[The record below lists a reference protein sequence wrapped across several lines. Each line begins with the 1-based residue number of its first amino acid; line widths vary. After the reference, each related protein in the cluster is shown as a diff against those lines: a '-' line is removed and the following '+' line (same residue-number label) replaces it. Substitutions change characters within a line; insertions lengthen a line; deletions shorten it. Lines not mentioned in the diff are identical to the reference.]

1 MTKALT
7 IAASLALVAL
17 LYLLL
22 WPVPID
28 PVAWQAP
35 VDQGLVDPYEQNKLL
50 QVATSIDLGT
60 FEGPEDAAL
69 GRDGYIYVTTHSG
82 DIVRVRN
89 RRVELVTRVA
99 GRPLGIE
106 ADSDGTLVIA
116 NSYAGLQRVSTD
128 GNVTTLLSEI
138 AGQPLV
144 YANSLAI
151 AMDGTIYFSESSSK
165 FGAEKYGGTYEASLL
180 DIVEHGGHGR
190 VLMYDP
196 STGQVETLLEG
207 LNFANGVALS
217 SDDNFLVVAETGHY
231 RVLKHWL
238 TGEKRGTTEIL
249 LENLPGFPDN
259 IKSGLAGRFWLGFAA
274 PRNQLIDR
282 ISDRP
287 WLRKMVQ
294 RLPAAVRPKAVP
306 ASHVIA
312 FNDEGTILMNM
323 HDPDARFP
331 TITGVVETQRSL
343 YLTSLFG
350 NALPVVAKSDL

>member
-69 GRDGYIYVTTHSG
+69 GSDGYIYVTTHSG

-138 AGQPLV
+138 
-144 YANSLAI
+144 
-151 AMDGTIYFSESSSK
+151 
-165 FGAEKYGGTYEASLL
+165 AEKYGGTYEASLL